1 MKKRAALCAV
11 LLGVTMTMAGCS
23 TGGPIENDYIKIT
36 KYKGVEV
43 PAVEG
48 YSEITDEAVEKRI
61 AEVME
66 GFAEYT
72 EITDRPVQDGDTVF
86 IDYTGTVDGE
96 VLENETGTDYQVV
109 VGNKS
114 LYAEFD
120 NDVIGKNVGDS
131 FVTTKEFSKDYVDA
145 SLAGKEMNL
154 TITVKRIFEKE
165 LPELT
170 DEFVQTVSQESKTV
184 EEYREE
190 VKELMEEAV
199 EKRIAEV
206 MEGFAEYTEVTDR
219 PVQEGDTIFVDYTAE
234 VDGVVLDA
242 ESGTDYQ
249 VVVGNKSLY
258 DEFDR
263 DVIGKNIGDSFV
275 TTKTFSNEYA
285 DATLAG
291 KTMDLT
297 ITVKRIFEKELP
309 ELTEEFVQTVSQE
322 SETVEEYRA
331 EVKALMEEAVEEAVE
346 AELVETVWEAV
357 LTNSEIK
364 EYPAD
369 RLEAEIDE
377 LYAYYQ
383 KGAEVYEMEFD
394 VFLDEVMGLTEEQ
407 FVANLQIAAET
418 NLKND
423 LIVELI
429 CEKEKISL
437 TEEEMLEAQEELAKE
452 MGYAGVTEML
462 EDAGEE
468 AVKSYIMR
476 DIVKEWLVDNCI
488 QVND

>member
-1 MKKRAALCAV
+1 MKKRAAVCAV
-11 LLGVTMTMAGCS
+11 LLGVTMTMVGCS
-23 TGGPIENDYIKIT
+23 SGGPIENDYIKIT

-48 YSEITDEAVEKRI
+48 YSEVTD
-61 AEVME
+61 
-66 GFAEYT
+66 
-72 EITDRPVQDGDTVF
+72 
-86 IDYTGTVDGE
+86 
-96 VLENETGTDYQVV
+96 
-109 VGNKS
+109 
-114 LYAEFD
+114 
-120 NDVIGKNVGDS
+120 
-131 FVTTKEFSKDYVDA
+131 
-145 SLAGKEMNL
+145 
-154 TITVKRIFEKE
+154 
-165 LPELT
+165 
-170 DEFVQTVSQESKTV
+170 
-184 EEYREE
+184 
-190 VKELMEEAV
+190 EAV

-258 DEFDR
+258 DEFDS

-331 EVKALMEEAVEEAVE
+331 EVKTLMEEAVEEAVE

>member
-72 EITDRPVQDGDTVF
+72 EITDRAVQEGDTVF

-96 VLENETGTDYQVV
+96 VLESESGTDYQVV
-109 VGNKS
+109 IGNKS

-120 NDVIGKNVGDS
+120 NDVTGKNVGDS

-145 SLAGKEMNL
+145 SLAGKEM
-154 TITVKRIFEKE
+154 
-165 LPELT
+165 
-170 DEFVQTVSQESKTV
+170 
-184 EEYREE
+184 
-190 VKELMEEAV
+190 
-199 EKRIAEV
+199 
-206 MEGFAEYTEVTDR
+206 
-219 PVQEGDTIFVDYTAE
+219 
-234 VDGVVLDA
+234 
-242 ESGTDYQ
+242 
-249 VVVGNKSLY
+249 
-258 DEFDR
+258 
-263 DVIGKNIGDSFV
+263 
-275 TTKTFSNEYA
+275 
-285 DATLAG
+285 
-291 KTMDLT
+291 DLT

-309 ELTEEFVQTVSQE
+309 DLTDEFVQTVSQE

-331 EVKALMEEAVEEAVE
+331 EVKELMEEAVEEAVE

-357 LTNSEIK
+357 LNNSEIK
-364 EYPAD
+364 EYPAEQ
-369 RLEAEIDE
+369 LEAEIDE

-394 VFLDEVMGLTEEQ
+394 VFLDEVMGLTEEE

-418 NLKND
+418 NVKND
-423 LIVELI
+423 LIVDLI

-437 TEEEMLEAQEELAKE
+437 TEEEMIEAEEELAKE
-452 MGYAGVTEML
+452 MGYADVATMM
-462 EDAGEE
+462 EDAGEASVE
-468 AVKSYIMR
+468 KYILR
-476 DIVKEWLVDNCI
+476 DVVKEWLVENCV
-488 QVND
+488 QVKS